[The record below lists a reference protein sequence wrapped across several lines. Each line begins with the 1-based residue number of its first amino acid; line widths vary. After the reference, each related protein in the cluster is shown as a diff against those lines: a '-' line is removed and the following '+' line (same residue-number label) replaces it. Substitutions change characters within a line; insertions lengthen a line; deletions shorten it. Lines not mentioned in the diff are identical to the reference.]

1 MLSHFLRSFILNGIS
16 LLFNCLFVL
25 AVGSS
30 CFFLL
35 LLVCLNSMS
44 VVVLCVLLPALAA
57 PAFPEHWHAHYWA
70 YLKFSFKNSHS
81 HFPGFL
87 SSVLLHIQNSKNLF
101 ILLCNKLH
109 RFFLFLKR
117 SECFSHLPCC
127 FLSPYLIIS
136 QDWRL

>member
-117 SECFSHLPCC
+117 SECFSHLPYC

-136 QDWRL
+136 QD